1 MKVLVTGATGF
12 IGNYVIS
19 NLLNRGIDVVATS
32 SNIEKAMMYEWF
44 SKVKFIEHNIFDL
57 NREDNL
63 FEYFDKPDRTIH
75 LAWKGLP
82 NYKKTFHFEENLFS
96 HYFFLKNLLENGLSN
111 LTVAGTC
118 FEYGLQ
124 EGCLS
129 EELATNPSNSYAIA
143 KDTLRKFLTQLEKEL
158 SFNLKWAR
166 LFYIYGEGQ
175 GDTSLISQLDKA
187 IDSGASIFNMSW
199 GEQQRDYLKVT
210 EVAHR
215 LTKIALQDKV
225 TGIINCCGGSPIKI
239 KEFVRQYLEETNKKI
254 ELNLGYYK
262 YSELEPMNF
271 WGDITKYKTIK

>member
-63 FEYFDKPDRTIH
+63 FEYFDKPDRMIH

-215 LTKIALQDKV
+215 LTK
-225 TGIINCCGGSPIKI
+225 
-239 KEFVRQYLEETNKKI
+239 
-254 ELNLGYYK
+254 
-262 YSELEPMNF
+262 
-271 WGDITKYKTIK
+271 

>member
-44 SKVKFIEHNIFDL
+44 SKVKFIEYNIFDL

-63 FEYFDKPDRTIH
+63 FEYFDKPDRMIH

-96 HYFFLKNLLENGLSN
+96 DYFFLKNLLENGLSN
-111 LTVAGTC
+111 LTVVGTC

-225 TGIINCCGGSPIKI
+225 TGIINCCCGSPIKI

>member
-63 FEYFDKPDRTIH
+63 FEYFDKPDRMIH

-96 HYFFLKNLLENGLSN
+96 DYFFLKNLLENGLSN
-111 LTVAGTC
+111 LTVVGTC